1 MGRIAAML
9 SVSAAV
15 KLLLSGTGSAQD
27 IEPAER
33 LLGGNENPAIISD
46 GSGRPDRVHPAL

>member
-15 KLLLSGTGSAQD
+15 MLSGTGSAQD